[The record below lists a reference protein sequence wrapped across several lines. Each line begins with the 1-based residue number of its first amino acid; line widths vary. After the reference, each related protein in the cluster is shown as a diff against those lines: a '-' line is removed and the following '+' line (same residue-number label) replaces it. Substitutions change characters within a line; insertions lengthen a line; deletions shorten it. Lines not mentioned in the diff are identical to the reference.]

1 MRVTNKIN
9 IAYLALFLA
18 QKFFIQFS
26 VGSALP
32 HAPFSIQKIR
42 HFLRNKCQNP
52 FTQNAA
58 IWSYEGRLVDPTN
71 GNVIANVEGIE
82 LVRTLTE
89 IARPLPSNGENSGG
103 VWNFLR
109 GLRRLDDLKVRSMLA
124 DPGWDYAGTILSR
137 KLFCYSS
144 IHDKDGGLM
153 KEYRLHPTAPLRKLK
168 TEDVVALY
176 DTVTTFISTQDGEGM
191 VVMTEWPDG
200 HWIQSDASSIGGMR
214 KPMENEKGDESSSG
228 RKYFE
233 FTVYA
238 RRSGRNETPVLPP
251 YLSKT
256 DQNAKG
262 DSTSVHTVPP
272 RSKFIQFGRDDNTED
287 RRYGARETYSYLIGS
302 GEMTR
307 GDRLKSILR
316 EGLSNLKE
324 RVGLWDCDLMEKQ
337 SNMDPHRSCTVRYT
351 RYGEAP
357 AWYGP
362 GKMCT
367 LELWGRRV
375 DSVADTPPLA
385 ATFAATRIPGFLS
398 VHASIPTGPG
408 CDNANH
414 GTKPLSEKQMRE
426 QQAADEAAIKA
437 VSWFRGRE
445 ASLPL
450 EILKED
456 DHKESR
462 IETVVNIGLSLA
474 QKVRA
479 ATSATSPVEL

>member
-9 IAYLALFLA
+9 IAYFALFLA

-26 VGSALP
+26 AGSALP
-32 HAPFSIQKIR
+32 HAPFSIEKIR
-42 HFLRNKCQNP
+42 YFLRNKCQNP
-52 FTQNAA
+52 FTKNAA

-89 IARPLPSNGENSGG
+89 IARPLPTNGENSGG

-137 KLFCYSS
+137 KLFCYSP
-144 IHDKDGGLM
+144 IHGKDGGLM

-200 HWIQSDASSIGGMR
+200 HWIQSDASSIGGIR
-214 KPMENEKGDESSSG
+214 KPTENEKGDESSSG

-256 DQNAKG
+256 DQNAEG
-262 DSTSVHTVPP
+262 DSTSVLTVPP
-272 RSKFIQFGRDDNTED
+272 RSRFIQFGRDDNAED

-375 DSVADTPPLA
+375 ESVADTPPLA

-398 VHASIPTGPG
+398 VHASIPTGPD
-408 CDNANH
+408 CDNVNR
-414 GTKPLSEKQMRE
+414 GTKPVSEKQMRE

-479 ATSATSPVEL
+479 ATSATLPVEL